1 MGDRKKVVFI
11 AGPLTG
17 DRYWEEFEKAEDDI
31 TALGYIPLS
40 PSRLPEG
47 LSRAQA
53 TRIHAAMID
62 SADAVLFL
70 PGWGVC
76 DACKLA
82 RDYCERIG
90 KPAVF
95 CLTCGMDNKTRYART
110 SQHLREV
117 LG

>member
-1 MGDRKKVVFI
+1 MSDHRKVVFL

-17 DRYWEEFEKAEDDI
+17 DRYWEEFEQAEDDL

-47 LSRAQA
+47 LTRAQV

-62 SADAVLFL
+62 AADAVLFL
-70 PGWGVC
+70 PCWGAD
-76 DACKLA
+76 DACKLY
-82 RDYCERIG
+82 RDYCERIN
-90 KPAVF
+90 KPAVY
-95 CLTCGMDNKTRYART
+95 CLTCGMDDKTRYART
-110 SQHLREV
+110 SQHLQEV